1 MNFDIDTEKIGD
13 DSYVIALSGE
23 VDLYTAPEFKQ
34 QLLDVIGKGAKDVI
48 VDFSK
53 TTFIDSTTLGV
64 LVGGV
69 KRLRPNEGQLSLVCS
84 DRNITTKGVVGP
96 NLDDAF
102 AYDRQQGYKESTITQ
117 VVRDQIEIAGGRMP
131 ANLLTGTDAE
141 DVAAYVAAC
150 AGIQKPTAS
159 CSVSGAVGP
168 ALPGLAGKG
177 QKLFASLGCQA
188 CHTTDGSKSTGP
200 SFKGLYGRTTKL
212 TNGQTV
218 TADPAYL
225 LESIRDPDKQ
235 IVESYAPGIMSSAI
249 KPGSVSTA
257 DAKALIA
264 FIKTLK

>member
-1 MNFDIDTEKIGD
+1 VRGPAAVVICATALLAAGCGTGGIVKGGD
-13 DSYVIALSGE
+13 PAKGGALF
-23 VDLYTAPEFKQ
+23 V
-34 QLLDVIGKGAKDVI
+34 KGANGKP
-48 VDFSK
+48 SCA
-53 TTFIDSTTLGV
+53 SCHTLKAAGA
-64 LVGGV
+64 
-69 KRLRPNEGQLSLVCS
+69 
-84 DRNITTKGVVGP
+84 KGVIGP

-102 AYDRQQGYKESTITQ
+102 AFDRQQGYKESTITQ

-131 ANLLTGTDAE
+131 ANLVTGTDAE

-150 AGIQKPTAS
+150 AGIQKPAAS
-159 CSVSGAVGP
+159 CSVTAAAGP

-188 CHTTDGSKSTGP
+188 CHTTDGSKGTGP

-235 IVESYAPGIMSSAI
+235 IVQSYAPGIMSSAI
-249 KPGSVSTA
+249 KPGAVSVA

>member
-1 MNFDIDTEKIGD
+1 MRGGAAALLCAAALLAAGCGTGGIAKGGD
-13 DSYVIALSGE
+13 PAKGGALF
-23 VDLYTAPEFKQ
+23 V
-34 QLLDVIGKGAKDVI
+34 KGASGKP
-48 VDFSK
+48 SCA
-53 TTFIDSTTLGV
+53 SCHTLKAAGA
-64 LVGGV
+64 
-69 KRLRPNEGQLSLVCS
+69 
-84 DRNITTKGVVGP
+84 KGVVGP

-102 AYDRQQGYKESTITQ
+102 RYDRQQGYKMSTITQ

-131 ANLLTGTDAE
+131 ANLVTGTDAE

-150 AGIQKPTAS
+150 AGLEKPPAN
-159 CSVSGAVGP
+159 CSVSAAAGP

-212 TNGQTV
+212 KTGQTV

-235 IVESYAPGIMSSAI
+235 IVQGYAPGIMSSAI
-249 KPGSVSTA
+249 KPGSVSVA

-264 FIKTLK
+264 FIKTFK

>member
-1 MNFDIDTEKIGD
+1 MRSGAAVVICVTALLAAGCGTGGIAKGGD
-13 DSYVIALSGE
+13 
-23 VDLYTAPEFKQ
+23 P
-34 QLLDVIGKGAKDVI
+34 GKGG
-48 VDFSK
+48 
-53 TTFIDSTTLGV
+53 TLFVQKCGSCHT
-64 LVGGV
+64 
-69 KRLRPNEGQLSLVCS
+69 LSAAQ
-84 DRNITTKGVVGP
+84 TKGAVGP

-102 AYDRQQGYKESTITQ
+102 ASDRGQGYKDSTIQQ

-131 ANLLTGTDAE
+131 ANLVTGSSAD

-150 AGIQKPTAS
+150 AAIENPGSS
-159 CSVSGAVGP
+159 CHVSAAVGP

-177 QKLFASLGCQA
+177 QKLYVSLGCQG

-200 SFKGLYGRTTKL
+200 SFKGLYGRRTKL

-218 TADPAYL
+218 TANMAYL
-225 LESIRDPDKQ
+225 LDSIRDPDKQ
-235 IVESYAPGIMSSAI
+235 IVQGYSPGIMSSAI

>member
-1 MNFDIDTEKIGD
+1 VHGGAAVLICATALLAAGCGTGGIVKGGD
-13 DSYVIALSGE
+13 PAKGGTLFV
-23 VDLYTAPEFKQ
+23 
-34 QLLDVIGKGAKDVI
+34 KGANGKP
-48 VDFSK
+48 SCASCHTLK
-53 TTFIDSTTLGV
+53 TAGA
-64 LVGGV
+64 
-69 KRLRPNEGQLSLVCS
+69 
-84 DRNITTKGVVGP
+84 KGVVGP

-131 ANLLTGTDAE
+131 ANLVTGAAAD

-150 AGIQKPTAS
+150 AGVENPPANCKVT
-159 CSVSGAVGP
+159 GAAGP

-177 QKLFASLGCQA
+177 QKLYASLSCVS
-188 CHTTDGSKSTGP
+188 CHTTDGSKGTGP
-200 SFKGLYGRTTKL
+200 SFKGLFGRSTKL
-212 TNGQTV
+212 TTGQTV
-218 TADPAYL
+218 TANMAYL

-235 IVESYAPGIMSSAI
+235 IVQGYSPGIMSSSI

>member
-1 MNFDIDTEKIGD
+1 MRGGVAVLICATALLAAGCGTGGIVKGGD
-13 DSYVIALSGE
+13 PAKGGTLFV
-23 VDLYTAPEFKQ
+23 
-34 QLLDVIGKGAKDVI
+34 KGANGKP
-48 VDFSK
+48 SCA
-53 TTFIDSTTLGV
+53 SCHTLKAAGA
-64 LVGGV
+64 
-69 KRLRPNEGQLSLVCS
+69 
-84 DRNITTKGVVGP
+84 KGVVGP

-150 AGIQKPTAS
+150 AGIQSPTAS

-168 ALPGLAGKG
+168 ALPGVAGKG

-225 LESIRDPDKQ
+225 LESIRDPDMQ

>member
-1 MNFDIDTEKIGD
+1 MRGGVAVLICATALLAAGCGTGGIVKGGD
-13 DSYVIALSGE
+13 PAKGGTLFV
-23 VDLYTAPEFKQ
+23 
-34 QLLDVIGKGAKDVI
+34 KGANGKP
-48 VDFSK
+48 SCA
-53 TTFIDSTTLGV
+53 SCHTLKAAGA
-64 LVGGV
+64 
-69 KRLRPNEGQLSLVCS
+69 
-84 DRNITTKGVVGP
+84 KGVVGP

-150 AGIQKPTAS
+150 AGIQSSTAS

-168 ALPGLAGKG
+168 ALSGLAGKG

>member
-1 MNFDIDTEKIGD
+1 VRGGAAVVICVTALLAAGCGTGGIVKGGD
-13 DSYVIALSGE
+13 PTKGGALF
-23 VDLYTAPEFKQ
+23 V
-34 QLLDVIGKGAKDVI
+34 KGANGKP
-48 VDFSK
+48 SCA
-53 TTFIDSTTLGV
+53 SCHTLKAAGA
-64 LVGGV
+64 
-69 KRLRPNEGQLSLVCS
+69 
-84 DRNITTKGVVGP
+84 KGVVGP